1 MDSGSSSTATQI
13 LKCKFLPA
21 ESYFKFLIESGFI
34 LGLFGRNITEQQN
47 SIKDTTD
54 AVQHY

>member
-13 LKCKFLPA
+13 LKCKFLPV
-21 ESYFKFLIESGFI
+21 ESYFKFLIESGFT
-34 LGLFGRNITEQQN
+34 LGLVGRNITEQQN
-47 SIKDTTD
+47 SIQDTTD